1 MKLSAIAN
9 CSAWLVTGALA
20 VGAAGCGGQ
29 NDAAD
34 PGVDGSV
41 LLYSCA
47 TETRAVPYT
56 ANLSRPSVSGLS
68 TAILVKSVP
77 TNDTSEPGPPIKG
90 TNDWTVKILDANG
103 APEDGLT
110 IKASLFMPD
119 HGHGPSVEPTV
130 TPVSGQAGTYLA
142 SPVWFFMEGYWE
154 VTFTWQ
160 PATGAQESVVFPIC
174 IPS

>member
-1 MKLSAIAN
+1 MKLSAIAH
-9 CSAWLVTGALA
+9 CSASLIAGALA
-20 VGAAGCGGQ
+20 LAAAGCGGQ
-29 NDAAD
+29 NDAGA
-34 PGVDGSV
+34 PVDGSA

-56 ANLSRPSVSGLS
+56 ANLSRPSVSGQS
-68 TAILVKSVP
+68 TAILVKSV
-77 TNDTSEPGPPIKG
+77 PGPPIKG
-90 TNDWTVKILDANG
+90 TNDWTVKILDASG

-119 HGHGPSVEPTV
+119 HGHGPSVEPVV

-160 PATGAQESVVFPIC
+160 PPTGAQESVVFPIC
-174 IPS
+174 IPG

>member
-1 MKLSAIAN
+1 MKLLATSN
-9 CSAWLVTGALA
+9 CSALVLVGALA
-20 VGAAGCGGQ
+20 VGCGGG

-34 PGVDGSV
+34 QGGDASA

-56 ANLSRPSVSGLS
+56 ANLSRPSLSGKS
-68 TAILVKSVP
+68 TAILVKSQP
-77 TNDTSEPGPPIKG
+77 TNGTREPGPPIKG
-90 TNDWTVKILDANG
+90 TNDWTLKILDASG

-110 IKASLFMPD
+110 LKASLFMPD
-119 HGHGPSVEPTV
+119 HGHGPSVEPVV
-130 TPVSGQAGTYLA
+130 TPVSGQSGVYLA